1 MRESIFNIFTFLYPL
16 SLGFFFSLFFP
27 LIRIPFIMLSS
38 LVHYDNPLSYSPPM
52 SFRARSRYSLTNNVY
67 KSLQDN
73 NEDQCIIML
82 GESGSGKTENCRMVV
97 KFLSKMSGRHCPI
110 VLQRQKSSSSIAS
123 NRSTPNSSSSTPKHN
138 KSLSATTTSHH
149 EKSTLSASCFRSDST
164 GRGKK
169 STRVEF
175 VDLSYQKLNDIELAG
190 PKFCPKHNCC
200 NNNSNNSGS
209 SSTTTP
215 TTLSTNPFS
224 SSNPIDIPKR
234 LSSTSH
240 DFLPAA
246 TSKSFSIYE
255 TMNRVYR
262 SKSTSTSTSTSTTT
276 TPNQPTAINTNCV
289 DAIVHTKC
297 DSLDLISS
305 LPSSN
310 RSSSAGG
317 GKCSKKISGEL
328 SSSLDEST
336 LLSRR
341 HSSTTRINDTQ
352 TTSNNAPNPT
362 NPSVSSS
369 SNHITS
375 VIDIKHFNNKQ
386 LSYDRNKINLDNF
399 KSAKRK
405 VPIGNLRKLST
416 QLNNLEI
423 QTMRERIA
431 QAHVFLEAMGCASTG
446 KNRDSSRFVSRLIIR
461 RDGAQIYSN
470 FFFLLLY
477 FLYLLYDACIVLI
490 FSLPLLFAL
499 NTHIV
504 AIDPHRARFTGN
516 LL

>member
-1 MRESIFNIFTFLYPL
+1 
-16 SLGFFFSLFFP
+16 
-27 LIRIPFIMLSS
+27 
-38 LVHYDNPLSYSPPM
+38 
-52 SFRARSRYSLTNNVY
+52 
-67 KSLQDN
+67 
-73 NEDQCIIML
+73 ML

-138 KSLSATTTSHH
+138 KSLSATTTTTSHH
-149 EKSTLSASCFRSDST
+149 EKSTSSSCFRSDST

-175 VDLSYQKLNDIELAG
+175 VDLSYQKLNEIELAG

-255 TMNRVYR
+255 TLNRVYR

-317 GKCSKKISGEL
+317 GGKCSKKISGEL

-352 TTSNNAPNPT
+352 TTSNNATNPT

-405 VPIGNLRKLST
+405 VPIRNLRKLST
-416 QLNNLEI
+416 QLNNMEI

-461 RDGAQIYSN
+461 HDGAQIYSN
-470 FFFLLLY
+470 FFFLSSLFFSIY
-477 FLYLLYDACIVLI
+477 CMTRVLC
-490 FSLPLLFAL
+490 
-499 NTHIV
+499 
-504 AIDPHRARFTGN
+504 
-516 LL
+516 

>member
-1 MRESIFNIFTFLYPL
+1 MPFIMSFQLC
-16 SLGFFFSLFFP
+16 FSLF
-27 LIRIPFIMLSS
+27 
-38 LVHYDNPLSYSPPM
+38 SPPM
-52 SFRARSRYSLTNNVY
+52 SFRSRYSLTNNVY

-82 GESGSGKTENCRMVV
+82 GEQGSGKTENCRMVV

-138 KSLSATTTSHH
+138 KSLSAATQVLLPPPPPSLLSHH
-149 EKSTLSASCFRSDST
+149 HDKSTSSSSSCFRSDS

-175 VDLSYQKLNDIELAG
+175 VNLSYQKLNDIEPAAG

-200 NNNSNNSGS
+200 STNNNNNITSASSTNTLPTPTSISPFTAS
-209 SSTTTP
+209 SST
-215 TTLSTNPFS
+215 
-224 SSNPIDIPKR
+224 PIDIPKR
-234 LSSTSH
+234 KNSSSH
-240 DFLPAA
+240 DFLPTAT

-255 TMNRVYR
+255 TMNRVHR
-262 SKSTSTSTSTSTTT
+262 SKTTPSTSSTT
-276 TPNQPTAINTNCV
+276 TPNANTNCV
-289 DAIVHTKC
+289 DAIVHNKC

-310 RSSSAGG
+310 RSSS
-317 GKCSKKISGEL
+317 GKCKKISGEL

-341 HSSTTRINDTQ
+341 HSSTRINDTQ
-352 TTSNNAPNPT
+352 TSTSGSSNNAPNPT
-362 NPSVSSS
+362 GASSSS
-369 SNHITS
+369 SNRVTT
-375 VIDIKHFNNKQ
+375 VIDINHFNNKQ

-405 VPIGNLRKLST
+405 VPIRNLRKLST
-416 QLNNLEI
+416 QLNNFEI

-431 QAHVFLEAMGCASTG
+431 QAQVFLEAMGCASTT
-446 KNRDSSRFVSRLIIR
+446 KNRDSSRFVSRLIIHH
-461 RDGAQIYSN
+461 DGAQIN
-470 FFFLLLY
+470 
-477 FLYLLYDACIVLI
+477 
-490 FSLPLLFAL
+490 
-499 NTHIV
+499 
-504 AIDPHRARFTGN
+504 
-516 LL
+516 